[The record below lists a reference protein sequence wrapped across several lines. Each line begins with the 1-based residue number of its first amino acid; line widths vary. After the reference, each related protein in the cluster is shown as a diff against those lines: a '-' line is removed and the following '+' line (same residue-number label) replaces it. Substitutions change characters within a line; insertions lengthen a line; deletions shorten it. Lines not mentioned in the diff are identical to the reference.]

1 MINEPFNIKNLVDVF
16 ANKTISFGLHEA
28 LPKDKSAPLGSAEIS
43 LFQPFLT
50 YFQRDDLD
58 TPVPECPLSIS
69 RKITINY
76 INPKN
81 LTSNQESPSITVEIS
96 LSRPLLSSSLLSNSV
111 FMSIIT
117 EDIRPIPEEWSLR
130 DGSEKDVNSSNFLLN

>member
-28 LPKDKSAPLGSAEIS
+28 LPKDKNAPLGSAEIS
-43 LFQPFLT
+43 LFQPFLA